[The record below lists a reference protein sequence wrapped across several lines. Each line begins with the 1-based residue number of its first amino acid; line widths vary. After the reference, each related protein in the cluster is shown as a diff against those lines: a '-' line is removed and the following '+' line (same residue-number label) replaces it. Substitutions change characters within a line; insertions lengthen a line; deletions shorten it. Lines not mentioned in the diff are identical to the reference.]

1 MTMTN
6 NSSSTVVGVFEDR
19 DRARDAIEALKDAG
33 FRADSISVLTPD
45 KRSTREIAEDT
56 GSNAAEGAATG
67 AIAGGLLGGLGGWL
81 VGIGA
86 LAIPGVGPFIA
97 AGAFATALGG
107 AALGAGL
114 GAIAGALVGMGVPE
128 EHARYYEDE
137 AKAGRTLVT
146 VRANGRYDDAQ
157 RIMRKYGAYDVESQ
171 HSGAMATRTASPA
184 VSSTPRASTQAP
196 PIRATRRLQLR
207 EEELVAK
214 KQNVEKGEVQVSK
227 DVVTEQKTLEVPV
240 RREEVTIERTPVDRR
255 PSDRPID
262 DREDT
267 ISVPVHEERVEV
279 EKRPVV
285 YEEVGVGKREVQ
297 ATERVSDTV
306 RREEARVER
315 EGDIRVGGA
324 GWDQAR
330 TDYQRRWQERYGSTG
345 GRWENAEPAYR
356 YGYEMRD
363 RPEYRGRAWNDVEP
377 DFQRDWKQRNPNT
390 PWERVKDF
398 VRDTWDDA
406 RGR

>member
-6 NSSSTVVGVFEDR
+6 TRGSTVVGVFEER

-45 KRSTREIAEDT
+45 KQATREIAEDT
-56 GSNAAEGAATG
+56 GSHAAEGAASG
-67 AIAGGLLGGLGGWL
+67 AIAGGVLGGLAGWL

-107 AALGAGL
+107 AAVGAGL

-128 EHARYYEDE
+128 EDARYYETE

-146 VRANGRYDDAQ
+146 VRANGRYDEAQ
-157 RIMRKYGAYDVESQ
+157 RILRNYGAYDVESQ
-171 HSGAMATRTASPA
+171 HAGTTATRPTAA
-184 VSSTPRASTQAP
+184 RGSTPRSSAP
-196 PIRATRRLQLR
+196 SSERSEDRMQLR

-214 KQNVEKGEVQVSK
+214 KETVEKGAVQVGK

-240 RREEVTIERTPVDRR
+240 RREEVTIERTPVNRR
-255 PSDRPID
+255 PSDLPID
-262 DREDT
+262 EREDT
-267 ISVPVHEERVEV
+267 ISVPVHEERIEV

-285 YEEVGVGKREVQ
+285 YEEVSVGKRQVQ

-306 RREEARVER
+306 RREEARI
-315 EGDIRVGGA
+315 EGDVRVTGGA
-324 GWDQAR
+324 WDQAR

-345 GRWENAEPAYR
+345 QRWEDAEPAYR

-363 RPEYRGRAWNDVEP
+363 RPEYRGRGWNDVEP
-377 DFQRDWKQRNPNT
+377 DFQRDWKQRYPDT
-390 PWERVKDF
+390 PWERAKEF
-398 VRDTWDDA
+398 VRDTWENV

>member
-6 NSSSTVVGVFEDR
+6 SRGSTVVGVFEER

-33 FRADSISVLTPD
+33 FRADSISVLAPD
-45 KRSTREIAEDT
+45 KRATREIAEDT

-67 AIAGGLLGGLGGWL
+67 AIAGGVLGGLGGWL

-128 EHARYYEDE
+128 EHARYYEEE

-146 VRANGRYDDAQ
+146 VRANGRYDEAQ
-157 RIMRKYGAYDVESQ
+157 RIMRKHGAYDVESQ
-171 HSGAMATRTASPA
+171 HTGATATSTTTPA
-184 VSSTPRASTQAP
+184 VGSTPRSSAPSTK
-196 PIRATRRLQLR
+196 RTEDRMQLR

-214 KQNVEKGEVQVSK
+214 KETVEKGEVQIGK

-240 RREEVTIERTPVDRR
+240 RREEVTIERTAVDRR

-262 DREDT
+262 DRGDT
-267 ISVPVHEERVEV
+267 ISVPVHEERVEI

-306 RREEARVER
+306 RREEARVENV
-315 EGDIRVGGA
+315 GDVRVGSA
-324 GWDQAR
+324 GWEQAR
-330 TDYQRRWQERYGSTG
+330 TDYQRRWQERYGSSG
-345 GRWENAEPAYR
+345 GRWENAEPGYR

-363 RPEYRGRAWNDVEP
+363 RPEYHGRAWNDVEP
-377 DFQRDWKQRNPNT
+377 DFQRD
-390 PWERVKDF
+390 
-398 VRDTWDDA
+398 
-406 RGR
+406 